1 MFSYQLKFSVF
12 NQLMHRKFHHLYFHI
27 LSTVCSLSC
36 TDWLSCWFSPY
47 YTTKL
52 NEWKY
57 VIPDLHPYHYD
68 SSINLIYKKNPFET
82 INKMIYWGSSFF
94 LSGKNG
100 ISHLWLIDRSIQ
112 APSYKSM
119 RVNLINH
126 SIKIISKSIF
136 MKYQHYMFILWY

>member
-1 MFSYQLKFSVF
+1 MFSYQLKFSIF
-12 NQLMHRKFHHLYFHI
+12 NQLMHRKFHHLYLHI

-68 SSINLIYKKNPFET
+68 SSINFIYKKNPFET
-82 INKMIYWGSSFF
+82 FTGVVPSFYLEKMASRI
-94 LSGKNG
+94 LR
-100 ISHLWLIDRSIQ
+100 HLWLIDRSIQ
-112 APSYKSM
+112 APS
-119 RVNLINH
+119 
-126 SIKIISKSIF
+126 SKSVNKERKHNHESQSF
-136 MKYQHYMFILWY
+136 KS